1 MLTVLRFICYVAHT
15 PATLCASEIGNG
27 PMKIL
32 EAECEERKRMPLERS
47 IFEVGKFVVRRGRFR
62 IRFLE
67 IGFRNVPKISRP
79 ESKVRDPR
87 LVPI

>member
-47 IFEVGKFVVRRGRFR
+47 IFEVGSSLYEEEGSGYV
-62 IRFLE
+62 FL
-67 IGFRNVPKISRP
+67 R
-79 ESKVRDPR
+79 
-87 LVPI
+87 